1 MSEAIREI
9 LFHVTPDGIE
19 PSGPQPAGIQ
29 GEHNAT
35 EVKFQLDEALVK
47 DGYFYRFEFVDGT
60 GGMYTTDFVTPEG
73 NAVAVKIPAAWTA
86 SGGCGTLR
94 LCVAELSEDY
104 QEEMVVLSFAGRLL
118 FSGRDSTSPLY
129 SYYEPGLSGLI
140 ESTHAAAENANTAAD
155 EAREAAQ
162 GADEAAEAAQ
172 QAKAAADSAA
182 QGAREA
188 EADAEAAAAEAR
200 KAKADADASSADAVQ
215 AAEEAR
221 EAAGEAGRAADAAD
235 EAAADASA
243 VAQTVQNKLDAGEFK
258 GEKGDK
264 GDQGDPGVSGVYVGS
279 GAMPEGYNVQV
290 DPEGELTCYTADEAD
305 ALFLK
310 KAEATDGWTK
320 GEADARF
327 ANALKGSASGE
338 LVRLEDVSPIG
349 ALTRTA
355 VLGVTT
361 ETGEGEKSPDNPY
374 TLSGAKPTALTVCGK
389 NLFDIDN
396 PLYAARIANQLTRYP
411 KIENGVLYSG
421 GEAGSS
427 AGVSICVKAVEA
439 GSYSVTAE
447 ASGESGFAE
456 ISGFDSIEDNLMIGY
471 KSIKT
476 VAVSAGSLSFS
487 IECEQAYFGIAF
499 FSNTRYG
506 IALRNLQIESGA
518 ATPYEPY
525 AGQSVSLPEGL
536 ELYGA
541 GGGCDEY
548 DAASGTLTRRW
559 ERLDL
564 DGTES
569 WNTYVSDHV
578 GADVMVYTLT
588 GYDFALAYQSSVCS
602 CFRNVNYAW
611 QHNVPWEYSDHDAQ
625 AYKYFTV
632 PKEQF
637 PNVSA
642 FKAWLAAQKEA
653 GTPVALLY
661 PLAHPAAEELGDPA
675 RIAPPAPVC
684 QVYADAGTVEVAYNR
699 DVNLAMA
706 ACEARLAAL
715 EEAAAALLG
724 G

>member
-1 MSEAIREI
+1 MITIRADWTLDVPEEERGIGWAGENEVERRVFVLPEGYGEDWVYRLDLRLADGSADIVLLEPEEGTLTWEI
-9 LFHVTPDGIE
+9 TERHLAQNNANYGYVYAQIRADKGERVKKSSVAQFHVLRSIDA
-19 PSGPQPAGIQ
+19 PSSVCMSPTEFEQAEERINELLLGAQEAEAGAESAQ
-29 GEHNAT
+29 S
-35 EVKFQLDEALVK
+35 
-47 DGYFYRFEFVDGT
+47 
-60 GGMYTTDFVTPEG
+60 
-73 NAVAVKIPAAWTA
+73 AA
-86 SGGCGTLR
+86 
-94 LCVAELSEDY
+94 
-104 QEEMVVLSFAGRLL
+104 AG
-118 FSGRDSTSPLY
+118 SAAQAQAAQ
-129 SYYEPGLSGLI
+129 
-140 ESTHAAAENANTAAD
+140 AAAESARGAAETARDEAEEAAGQTAADREAAGKDRAEVEKLAEQAAADAAQVAADRQAVAGDRLAAD
-155 EAREAAQ
+155 EAKT
-162 GADEAAEAAQ
+162 AAEAARDEAQ
-172 QAKAAADSAA
+172 RQAGLAAGSADGAAEAIAAFTDTTLPDAVEQVTEAGAA
-182 QGAREA
+182 QAA
-188 EADAEAAAAEAR
+188 LAEAAA
-200 KAKADADASSADAVQ
+200 D
-215 AAEEAR
+215 
-221 EAAGEAGRAADAAD
+221 RA
-235 EAAADASA
+235 EAAAERA
-243 VAQTVQNKLDAGEFK
+243 
-258 GEKGDK
+258 
-264 GDQGDPGVSGVYVGS
+264 
-279 GAMPEGYNVQV
+279 EGI
-290 DPEGELTCYTADEAD
+290 
-305 ALFLK
+305 
-310 KAEATDGWTK
+310 DGWTK
-320 GEADARF
+320 AEADDRF

-338 LVRLEDVSPIG
+338 LVRLEDVSPSG
-349 ALTRTA
+349 AFSRLA
-355 VLGVTT
+355 VLGETT

-374 TLSGAKPTALTVCGK
+374 TLSGAKPAALTVCGR
-389 NLFDIDN
+389 NLLSVPLVTYNNRLQTSKLISLPLGTYYINCEGYTVSKPKWVIKGGNEWIDN
-396 PLYAARIANQLTRYP
+396 PSPSEIWNYGTPISDTNNTFTVTGEYRYICFRMWAEMSEYGVDETARI
-411 KIENGVLYSG
+411 
-421 GEAGSS
+421 
-427 AGVSICVKAVEA
+427 SI
-439 GSYSVTAE
+439 S
-447 ASGESGFAE
+447 
-456 ISGFDSIEDNLMIGY
+456 
-471 KSIKT
+471 T
-476 VAVSAGSLSFS
+476 VQD
-487 IECEQAYFGIAF
+487 E
-499 FSNTRYG
+499 
-506 IALRNLQIESGA
+506 
-518 ATPYEPY
+518 PYEPY

-569 WNTYVSDHV
+569 WNTYISDHV

-637 PNVSA
+637 PDVSA

>member
-188 EADAEAAAAEAR
+188 EADAEAAADEAR
-200 KAKADADASSADAVQ
+200 KAKADADAASADAVQ

-243 VAQTVQNKLDAGEFK
+243 VAQTVQNKLDAGKFK

-310 KAEATDGWTK
+310 KAEATDSWTK
-320 GEADARF
+320 GEADDRF

-338 LVRLEDVSPIG
+338 LVRLDDVSPVG
-349 ALTRTA
+349 ALTRAA
-355 VLGVTT
+355 VLGATT

-374 TLSGAKPTALTVCGK
+374 TLSGAKPAALTVCGR
-389 NLFDIDN
+389 NLLSVPLVTYSNRLQTSKLISLPPGTYYINCEGYTVSKPKWAIKGGSEWIDN
-396 PLYAARIANQLTRYP
+396 PSPSEIWSYGTPISDTNNTFTVTGEYRYICFRMWAEMSEYGVDETARI
-411 KIENGVLYSG
+411 
-421 GEAGSS
+421 
-427 AGVSICVKAVEA
+427 SI
-439 GSYSVTAE
+439 S
-447 ASGESGFAE
+447 
-456 ISGFDSIEDNLMIGY
+456 
-471 KSIKT
+471 T
-476 VAVSAGSLSFS
+476 VQD
-487 IECEQAYFGIAF
+487 E
-499 FSNTRYG
+499 
-506 IALRNLQIESGA
+506 
-518 ATPYEPY
+518 PYEPY
-525 AGQSVSLPEGL
+525 DGQSVELPEGL

-569 WNTYVSDHV
+569 WNTYISDHV

-637 PNVSA
+637 PDVSA

-661 PLAHPAAEELGDPA
+661 PLAHPAAEGLGDPA

>member
-200 KAKADADASSADAVQ
+200 KAKADADAASTDAVQ

-235 EAAADASA
+235 KAAADAST
-243 VAQTVQNKLDAGEFK
+243 VAQTVQNKLDAGKFK

-320 GEADARF
+320 GEADDRF

-338 LVRLEDVSPIG
+338 LVRLEDVSPSG
-349 ALTRTA
+349 AFSRLA
-355 VLGVTT
+355 ALGETI
-361 ETGEGEKSPDNPY
+361 ETGTGNKGPENPY
-374 TLSGAKPTALTVCGK
+374 TLSGAKPAALTVCGR
-389 NLFDIDN
+389 NLLDVPLVTYNNRLQTSKLLCLPPGTYYINCEGYTVSKPMWQVKGGNEWIDN
-396 PLYAARIANQLTRYP
+396 PSLDEIWLYGTPISTVKDTFTVTGEYRYICFRMWMEMSEYGVDETARI
-411 KIENGVLYSG
+411 
-421 GEAGSS
+421 
-427 AGVSICVKAVEA
+427 SI
-439 GSYSVTAE
+439 S
-447 ASGESGFAE
+447 
-456 ISGFDSIEDNLMIGY
+456 
-471 KSIKT
+471 T
-476 VAVSAGSLSFS
+476 VQD
-487 IECEQAYFGIAF
+487 E
-499 FSNTRYG
+499 
-506 IALRNLQIESGA
+506 
-518 ATPYEPY
+518 PYEPY

-541 GGGCDEY
+541 GGVSDEY
-548 DAASGTLTRRW
+548 DAASGTLTRRLAVKVLNGKETW
-559 ERLDL
+559 TRHLNSDVNPHGIATYYCVV
-564 DGTES
+564 DGS
-569 WNTYVSDHV
+569 YDNAVFANTLPCRCSHYAILE
-578 GADVMVYTLT
+578 G
-588 GYDFALAYQSSVCS
+588 QSSATADRDGITFS
-602 CFRNVNYAW
+602 T
-611 QHNVPWEYSDHDAQ
+611 PWADKRAIYIYSTEPSVEEFKTFLAGQ
-625 AYKYFTV
+625 
-632 PKEQF
+632 
-637 PNVSA
+637 SA
-642 FKAWLAAQKEA
+642 A
-653 GTPVALLY
+653 GTPVTVVY
-661 PLAHPAAEELGDPA
+661 PLAEAAAEEPGEPA
-675 RIAPPAPVC
+675 RIVPPAPVC
-684 QVYADAGTVEVAYNR
+684 QVYADAGEAAVVYNR

-706 ACEARLAAL
+706 GMDKRIAAL
-715 EEAAAALLG
+715 EEALATLLMDN
-724 G
+724 

>member
-1 MSEAIREI
+1 MITIRADWTLDVPEEER
-9 LFHVTPDGIE
+9 GI
-19 PSGPQPAGIQ
+19 GWAG
-29 GEHNAT
+29 EN
-35 EVKFQLDEALVK
+35 EVERRV
-47 DGYFYRFEFVDGT
+47 FVL
-60 GGMYTTDFVTPEG
+60 PEG
-73 NAVAVKIPAAWTA
+73 YGEEWVYRLDLRLADGSADIVLLEPEEGTLTWEITARHLDLQGAKNGYVYAQIRADKGERVKKSSVAQFRVTRSIEA
-86 SGGCGTLR
+86 SGT
-94 LCVAELSEDY
+94 VEVNPSEIEQAEERMNALLLGA
-104 QEEMVVLSFAGRLL
+104 QEAEAGAEEAQAGAEG
-118 FSGRDSTSPLY
+118 SAAQAQAAQ
-129 SYYEPGLSGLI
+129 
-140 ESTHAAAENANTAAD
+140 AAAESARGAAETARDEAEEAAGQAAADREAAGKDRAEVEKLAAQAAADAAQAAADRQAVAGDRLAAD
-155 EAREAAQ
+155 EAKT
-162 GADEAAEAAQ
+162 AAEAARDEAQ
-172 QAKAAADSAA
+172 RQAGLAAGSADGAAEAIAAFTDTTLPDAVEQVTEAGAA
-182 QGAREA
+182 QAA
-188 EADAEAAAAEAR
+188 LAEAAA
-200 KAKADADASSADAVQ
+200 D
-215 AAEEAR
+215 
-221 EAAGEAGRAADAAD
+221 RA
-235 EAAADASA
+235 EAAAERA
-243 VAQTVQNKLDAGEFK
+243 
-258 GEKGDK
+258 
-264 GDQGDPGVSGVYVGS
+264 
-279 GAMPEGYNVQV
+279 EGI
-290 DPEGELTCYTADEAD
+290 DS
-305 ALFLK
+305 
-310 KAEATDGWTK
+310 WTK
-320 GEADARF
+320 GEADDRF

-374 TLSGAKPTALTVCGK
+374 TLSGTKPAALTVCGR

-569 WNTYVSDHV
+569 WNTYISDHV

-637 PNVSA
+637 PDVSA

>member
-1 MSEAIREI
+1 MAEA
-9 LFHVTPDGIE
+9 G
-19 PSGPQPAGIQ
+19 
-29 GEHNAT
+29 
-35 EVKFQLDEALVK
+35 
-47 DGYFYRFEFVDGT
+47 
-60 GGMYTTDFVTPEG
+60 
-73 NAVAVKIPAAWTA
+73 
-86 SGGCGTLR
+86 
-94 LCVAELSEDY
+94 
-104 QEEMVVLSFAGRLL
+104 
-118 FSGRDSTSPLY
+118 
-129 SYYEPGLSGLI
+129 
-140 ESTHAAAENANTAAD
+140 
-155 EAREAAQ
+155 AAQ
-162 GADEAAEAAQ
+162 AAL
-172 QAKAAADSAA
+172 
-182 QGAREA
+182 
-188 EADAEAAAAEAR
+188 AEAAA
-200 KAKADADASSADAVQ
+200 D
-215 AAEEAR
+215 
-221 EAAGEAGRAADAAD
+221 RA
-235 EAAADASA
+235 EAAAERA
-243 VAQTVQNKLDAGEFK
+243 
-258 GEKGDK
+258 
-264 GDQGDPGVSGVYVGS
+264 
-279 GAMPEGYNVQV
+279 EGI
-290 DPEGELTCYTADEAD
+290 
-305 ALFLK
+305 
-310 KAEATDGWTK
+310 DGWTK
-320 GEADARF
+320 GEADDRF

-349 ALTRTA
+349 ALTRAA
-355 VLGVTT
+355 VLGETI
-361 ETGEGEKSPDNPY
+361 ETGTGDKSPDNPY
-374 TLSGAKPTALTVCGK
+374 TLSGAKPTALTVCGR

-396 PLYAARIANQLTRYP
+396 PLYAARVANQLTRYP

-456 ISGFDSIEDNLMIGY
+456 ISGFDSIEDNLMIGC

-506 IALRNLQIESGA
+506 IALRNIQIESGA

-541 GGGCDEY
+541 GGDCDEY
-548 DAASGTLTRRW
+548 DAVSGTLTRRW

-625 AYKYFTV
+625 AYKYFAV

-637 PNVSA
+637 PDVSA

-661 PLAHPAAEELGDPA
+661 PLAHPAAEGLGDPA

>member
-1 MSEAIREI
+1 MITIRADWTLDVPEEER
-9 LFHVTPDGIE
+9 GI
-19 PSGPQPAGIQ
+19 GWAG
-29 GEHNAT
+29 EN
-35 EVKFQLDEALVK
+35 EVERRV
-47 DGYFYRFEFVDGT
+47 FVL
-60 GGMYTTDFVTPEG
+60 PEG
-73 NAVAVKIPAAWTA
+73 YGEEWVYRLDLRLADGSADIVLLEPEEGTLTWEITARHLDLQGAKNGYVYAQIRADKGERVKKSSVAQFRVTRSIEA
-86 SGGCGTLR
+86 SGT
-94 LCVAELSEDY
+94 VEVNPSEIEQAEERMNALLLGA
-104 QEEMVVLSFAGRLL
+104 QEAEAGAEEAQAGAEG
-118 FSGRDSTSPLY
+118 SAAQAQAAQ
-129 SYYEPGLSGLI
+129 
-140 ESTHAAAENANTAAD
+140 AAAESARGAAETARDEAEEAAGQAAADREAAGKDRAEVEKLAAQAAADAAQAAADRQAVAGDRLAAD
-155 EAREAAQ
+155 EAKT
-162 GADEAAEAAQ
+162 AAEAARDEAQ
-172 QAKAAADSAA
+172 RQAGLAAGSADGAAEAIAAFTDTTLPDAVEQVTEAGAA
-182 QGAREA
+182 QAA
-188 EADAEAAAAEAR
+188 LAEAAA
-200 KAKADADASSADAVQ
+200 D
-215 AAEEAR
+215 
-221 EAAGEAGRAADAAD
+221 RA
-235 EAAADASA
+235 EAAAERA
-243 VAQTVQNKLDAGEFK
+243 
-258 GEKGDK
+258 
-264 GDQGDPGVSGVYVGS
+264 
-279 GAMPEGYNVQV
+279 EGI
-290 DPEGELTCYTADEAD
+290 
-305 ALFLK
+305 
-310 KAEATDGWTK
+310 DGWTK
-320 GEADARF
+320 GEADDRF
-327 ANALKGSASGE
+327 ANALKGSASGG
-338 LVRLEDVSPIG
+338 LVRLEDVSPVG
-349 ALTRTA
+349 ALTRA
-355 VLGVTT
+355 ALLGVTA

-374 TLSGAKPTALTVCGK
+374 TLSGAKPAALTVCGR

-518 ATPYEPY
+518 ATLYEPY

-569 WNTYVSDHV
+569 WNTYISDHV
-578 GADVMVYTLT
+578 GADVMVYTLA

-637 PNVSA
+637 PDVSA

-684 QVYADAGTVEVAYNR
+684 QVYADAGDVEVAYNR

>member
-162 GADEAAEAAQ
+162 GADGAAEAAQ

-188 EADAEAAAAEAR
+188 EADAEAAADEAR
-200 KAKADADASSADAVQ
+200 KAKADADAASADAVQ

-320 GEADARF
+320 GEADDRF

-338 LVRLEDVSPIG
+338 LARLDDVSPIG
-349 ALTRTA
+349 ALTRAA
-355 VLGVTT
+355 VLGVTA
-361 ETGEGEKSPDNPY
+361 EIGEGEKSPDNPY
-374 TLSGAKPTALTVCGK
+374 TLSGAKPAALTVCGR

-396 PLYAARIANQLTRYP
+396 PLYAARVANQLTRYP

-525 AGQSVSLPEGL
+525 AGQSVELPEGL
-536 ELYGA
+536 ELYGGFGSADAYDVVA
-541 GGGCDEY
+541 GVC
-548 DAASGTLTRRW
+548 ARRW
-559 ERLDL
+559 KRRAF
-564 DGTES
+564 DGTED
-569 WNTYVSDHV
+569 WQTAVSEDAGFSLNLSAGEAAKEKAITELYCSHFPPSYG
-578 GADVMVYTLT
+578 GAIPMEGRCYLLST
-588 GYDFALAYQSSVCS
+588 GLALLLYPPTDSLL
-602 CFRNVNYAW
+602 
-611 QHNVPWEYSDHDAQ
+611 D
-625 AYKYFTV
+625 TV
-632 PKEQF
+632 E
-637 PNVSA
+637 A
-642 FKAWLAAQKEA
+642 FKAWLAAQAEA
-653 GTPVALLY
+653 GTPVTVAYQL
-661 PLAHPAAEELGDPA
+661 AEETEEALAEPA